1 MLNIIQNLIESLSA
15 VLLGYSLLGVK
26 WDLSKQLVYTI
37 IFAFI
42 VVLLRW
48 LPMPYG
54 IHALIILL
62 VLGVLLRL
70 ITQKPL
76 PKAMTASAII
86 MTILILAETLTLELV
101 IQLINI
107 DPDELR
113 NNQRLWFWA
122 GLPHSFVL
130 LALACY
136 FNKRKPR
143 ILSKIGL

>member
-1 MLNIIQNLIESLSA
+1 MLNIIQNLIESLGV
-15 VLLGYSLLGVK
+15 VLLGYSLLGVR
-26 WDLSKQLVYTI
+26 WDLGKQLVYTI
-37 IFAFI
+37 IFSFI
-42 VVLLRW
+42 VVLLRS

-54 IHALIILL
+54 IHALITLL
-62 VLGVLLRL
+62 VLGVMLKF

-86 MTILILAETLTLELV
+86 LTVLILAESLTLELF
-101 IQLINI
+101 IHLINV
-107 DPDELR
+107 DPSELR
-113 NNQRLWFWA
+113 DSQQLWFWA